1 MDEAPTT
8 APPAAPAPS
17 RRWRRRLLWGAVA
30 LLVGLLVAYALF
42 TGPRGLASYPAR
54 TTSPY
59 KLPWPAGQ
67 SWLCCQSN
75 RGVVSHRGWQ
85 EFAFDFLMPEGSPV
99 CAARGGVVTAI
110 VVNHDGHGLNA
121 PNNYIAI
128 DHGDGTSGWYLH
140 LLKDGSLVELRQRVA
155 QGERIGRSG
164 HVGRSLAPHLHFHVR
179 ETARHV
185 TVPVSFADVD
195 EHAGVP
201 RMGFTYVSGNHAP

>member
-1 MDEAPTT
+1 MDTTPT
-8 APPAAPAPS
+8 APVSARPP
-17 RRWRRRLLWGAVA
+17 RRWRRRLLWGTLSVFVHLAA
-30 LLVGLLVAYALF
+30 AYLFF
-42 TGPRGLASYPAR
+42 TGPHDFARYPVR
-54 TTSPY
+54 ESSPY

-85 EFAFDFLMPEGSPV
+85 EFAFDFLMLEGSDV
-99 CAARGGVVTAI
+99 CAARGGVVAAI
-110 VVNHDGHGLNA
+110 VVGHDGHGLDA

-128 DHGDGTSGWYLH
+128 DHGDGTTGWYLH
-140 LLKDGSLVELRQRVA
+140 LQKGGSLVELRQRVA

-179 ETARHV
+179 ETARRV

-195 EHAGVP
+195 RHDGVP
-201 RMGFTYVSGNHAP
+201 RMGFSYVSGNQPP